1 MATSAE
7 RLKQYEDL
15 YAQRQQAQDVPAF
28 QNQFEEDYLKATDY
42 NKDLIQQKSSALG
55 QLQAVAPEMRE
66 RYMTGPVMSPT
77 QQRNLIAQARQN
89 PISDWGSAIDLLNQR
104 GMKLQDILGKSVA
117 GYQSQ
122 LAAQDRDLE
131 NSWRLY
137 QDLIQQEQFNRQLNK
152 NTGGTTTGGLTN
164 DLLKLLL
171 GEKDTPT
178 QTIDPKKALL
188 SMIDEVAQRRKR
200 ENIEGA
206 QLDSYFKDI
215 VNTARENN
223 LNVNTEAI
231 WQRLGNDIGKP
242 MSLRLFY

>member
-66 RYMTGPVMSPT
+66 RYMTGPIMSPT

-131 NSWRLY
+131 NAWRMY
-137 QDLIQQEQFNRQLNK
+137 QDLIQQEQFNKQLTASR
-152 NTGGTTTGGLTN
+152 NTGGGSSLTS
-164 DLLKLLL
+164 DLLKLLT
-171 GEKDTPT
+171 GQNNTPAPK
-178 QTIDPKKALL
+178 IDPRKALM
-188 SMIDEVAQRRKR
+188 SMIDEVAQLRKTK
-200 ENIEGA
+200 NIEGP
-206 QLDSYFKDI
+206 QLDSYYRDIIQTAKD
-215 VNTARENN
+215 NN
-223 LNVNTEAI
+223 LNVNTEAV
-231 WQRLGNDIGKP
+231 WQLLGNDIGKP

>member
-137 QDLIQQEQFNRQLNK
+137 QDLIQQEQFSRQLNK

-178 QTIDPKKALL
+178 QTIDPKKAFL

-206 QLDSYFKDI
+206 QLDSYFRDI
-215 VNTARENN
+215 VRTAEENN
-223 LNVNTEAI
+223 LNVNKEAI
-231 WQRLGNDIGKP
+231 WQLLGNDIGKP

>member
-131 NSWRLY
+131 NAWRMY
-137 QDLIQQEQFNRQLNK
+137 QDLIQQEQFNKQLTASR
-152 NTGGTTTGGLTN
+152 NTGGGSSLTS
-164 DLLKLLL
+164 DLLKLLT
-171 GEKDTPT
+171 GQNNTPAPK
-178 QTIDPKKALL
+178 IDPRKALM
-188 SMIDEVAQRRKR
+188 SMIDEVAQLRKTK
-200 ENIEGA
+200 NIEGP
-206 QLDSYFKDI
+206 QLDSYYRDIIQTAKD
-215 VNTARENN
+215 NN
-223 LNVNTEAI
+223 LNVNTEAV
-231 WQRLGNDIGKP
+231 WQLLGNDIGKP

>member
-137 QDLIQQEQFNRQLNK
+137 QDTVQQDQFNKQLTASR
-152 NTGGTTTGGLTN
+152 NTGGGSSLTS
-164 DLLKLLL
+164 DLLKLLT
-171 GEKDTPT
+171 GQNNTPAPK
-178 QTIDPKKALL
+178 IDPRKALM
-188 SMIDEVAQRRKR
+188 SMIDEVAQLRKTK
-200 ENIEGA
+200 NIEGP
-206 QLDSYFKDI
+206 QLDSYYRDIIQTAKD
-215 VNTARENN
+215 NN
-223 LNVNTEAI
+223 LNVNTEAV
-231 WQRLGNDIGKP
+231 WQLLGNDIGKP